1 MHKYNNQN
9 KNPLQPKLFEGL
21 RTNDLDGLVSDRF
34 TVDQFKS
41 KMGNDADIIVLA
53 FKVTDKFPATDLME
67 FIEKGYSYVLDADIS
82 TGEEKDGKYRVFVEL
97 ARDAKVSKE
106 VEHLLRGISQLCNCN
121 KWRFKFFKDID
132 SHEFDK
138 ETFEKVVPLTKE
150 AYISRVNGQKAT
162 DVSDVLDQGPAEVA
176 KVDESNNL
184 TFKKPYTTDFTVKL
198 EAVGNYEELVE
209 SLHGAIQLDTASNGQ
224 TLFLEKYLGNYVVHK
239 IDNKFL
245 IKNGDK
251 AVIISKKGW

>member
-9 KNPLQPKLFEGL
+9 KNPLHKLFEGL
-21 RTNDLDGLVSDRF
+21 RTNDLDGLVSNRF
-34 TVDQFKS
+34 TIDQFKS

-53 FKVTDKFPATDLME
+53 FKVDDKFPATDLME
-67 FIEKGYSYVLDADIS
+67 FIEKGYSYVLDADMS

-97 ARDAKVSKE
+97 ERDDKVAE
-106 VEHLLRGISQLCNCN
+106 QVEHLLRGLSQLCNCSN
-121 KWRFKFFKDID
+121 WRFKFFKDID
-132 SHEFDK
+132 SYDFSK
-138 ETFEKVVPLTKE
+138 ETFAKIVPLTKE
-150 AYISRVNGQKAT
+150 AYLSRVNDQKVS

-176 KVDESNNL
+176 TVDESNNL
-184 TFKKPYTTDFTVKL
+184 TFRKPYTTDFTVKL
-198 EAVGNYEELVE
+198 EAVGKYEELVE
-209 SLHGAIQLDTASNGQ
+209 SLKGAIQLDKASNGQ

-245 IKNGDK
+245 IKNGNK